1 MPDTG
6 FPWEYLVLAVA
17 GVFAGF
23 MNTLAGGGSLLT
35 LPALMLIG
43 LPADVANG
51 TNRVAILAQTI
62 ASTGFFD
69 REGRLDRGGLVP
81 LLVPSLLGAAVGA
94 TVASRLPPEIL
105 RPVLLAVMSAIALV
119 LLVAPGI
126 LAPAP
131 DAGARRKP
139 GPTAFGVFFLIGM
152 YGGFAQAGVGIFL
165 IAGLGGLLR
174 YDLVHA
180 NALKSAIAACFTL
193 LALAIFLLA
202 GQVRWVPGL
211 ALAVGMVLGA
221 RLGVLLAVRSGGA
234 FLQRIVLLLVLVSCA
249 AAWLR

>member
-1 MPDTG
+1 M
-6 FPWEYLVLAVA
+6 LAGA
-17 GVFAGF
+17 GVLAGF

-35 LPALMLIG
+35 LPALLLVG

-51 TNRVAILAQTI
+51 TNRVAILAQTV

-69 REGRLDRGGLVP
+69 REGRLDRSGLWP
-81 LLVPSLLGAAVGA
+81 LLLPSLLGAAVGA

-105 RPVLLAVMSAIALV
+105 RPVLLAVMSAIALL
-119 LLVAPGI
+119 LLVAPGV
-126 LAPAP
+126 LSPQT
-131 DAGARRKP
+131 AGEARRKP
-139 GPTAFGVFFLIGM
+139 GPSALGAFFLIGM

-165 IAGLGGLLR
+165 LAGLGGLLR

-180 NALKSAIAACFTL
+180 NAMKGAIAAGFTL
-193 LALAIFLLA
+193 LSLAIFLFA

-221 RLGVLLAVRSGGA
+221 RLGVLLAVRSGGTI
-234 FLQRIVLLLVLVSCA
+234 LKRVVLLLVLISCA